1 MKKELINFLIQAVV
15 MGILVPKIIA
25 IFLINFKIIYG
36 PTATFD
42 DPIDFLKKN
51 KNLVRAVTKR
61 IAGIIIS
68 ALLKAVLKKITE
80 LVTDAIRKRL
90 EDKAKSNL
98 KQLLSLIGVPQDV
111 IQKIK
116 NL

>member
-1 MKKELINFLIQAVV
+1 MGRYGDLNSIRYEQFKQDYIKRLEEQKKIHPDRIDNINAE
-15 MGILVPKIIA
+15 
-25 IFLINFKIIYG
+25 
-36 PTATFD
+36 
-42 DPIDFLKKN
+42 IDFLKKN